1 MSRSELIRIAI
12 EQYITPGA
20 GEDITLDLTKTKD
33 DLTLKDAEIAR
44 LKRLLLSKE
53 HEDEVLTKDLT
64 LTIEGLTQNLTLAKN
79 DITLKEGEVAHLK
92 QLLLSK
98 EQEGEDITLVKE
110 NLTLAKKER
119 DQLRS
124 EQDIR
129 WKELQQLRNELNQAK
144 REIETARSKEN
155 QLTSERDQAKS
166 SEDQTSVELVVLR
179 RDLEH
184 FKDALRLKDDDISF
198 LRGHLSQISE
208 KLPKSLPPSEEEARA
223 KHWWRFWRRG

>member
-20 GEDITLDLTKTKD
+20 GEDITLNLTKAKD

-44 LKRLLLSKE
+44 LKQLLISKE
-53 HEDEVLTKDLT
+53 HEGEVLTKDLT
-64 LTIEGLTQNLTLAKN
+64 LKIENLTQNLTLAKN

-98 EQEGEDITLVKE
+98 EQAGEDISLVKE

-144 REIETARSKEN
+144 REIEAAKSKEN
-155 QLTSERDQAKS
+155 QLVSERDRAKS
-166 SEDQTSVELVVLR
+166 SEDQTSVELMVLR

-184 FKDALRLKDDDISF
+184 FKEALRLKDDDISF

-208 KLPKSLPPSEEEARA
+208 KLPKSLPPSEEEA
-223 KHWWRFWRRG
+223 KKKGWWRLWW

>member
-1 MSRSELIRIAI
+1 VSRSELIRIAI
-12 EQYITPGA
+12 EHYITPGA
-20 GEDITLDLTKTKD
+20 GEDITLDLTKAKD
-33 DLTLKDAEIAR
+33 DLTLKDAEIAS
-44 LKRLLLSKE
+44 LKQLLTSKE
-53 HEDEVLTKDLT
+53 QEGEVLTKDLT
-64 LTIEGLTQNLTLAKN
+64 LNIENLTQNLILAKN

-144 REIETARSKEN
+144 REIEAAKSKEN
-155 QLTSERDQAKS
+155 QLISERDKAKS
-166 SEDQTSVELVVLR
+166 SEDQTSVELMVLR

-184 FKDALRLKDDDISF
+184 FKEALRLKDDDISF

-208 KLPKSLPPSEEEARA
+208 KLPKSLPPSEEEAKA
-223 KHWWRFWRRG
+223 KHWYQFWK